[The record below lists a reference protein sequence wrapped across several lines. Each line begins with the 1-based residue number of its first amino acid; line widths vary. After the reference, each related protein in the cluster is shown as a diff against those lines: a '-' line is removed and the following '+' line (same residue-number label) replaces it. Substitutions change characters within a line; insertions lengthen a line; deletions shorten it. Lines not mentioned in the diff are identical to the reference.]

1 ILVLSAAL
9 GARFG
14 GAGAMVGAASAGLVD
29 AHAAAISIA
38 SLSVAGHIEPRDA
51 VLPILAGLTTNTVT
65 KIVLALSGGQREF
78 AWRVIPGLVL
88 VAAAAWLGAF
98 LQAAIGR

>member
-1 ILVLSAAL
+1 
-9 GARFG
+9 
-14 GAGAMVGAASAGLVD
+14 MVGAASAGLVD